1 MKKRILSITA
11 VLVLL
16 FGPMMQDVRAQVFL
30 DQESLE
36 RYSTEYG
43 DLPNVPV
50 LNVTLDQY
58 EEMYAPLGGEMVVL
72 GCLCG
77 AYLMGKRKKQEKK

>member
-1 MKKRILSITA
+1 M
-11 VLVLL
+11 L
-16 FGPMMQDVRAQVFL
+16 FGSMVHDAKAQIFL
-30 DQESLE
+30 DEETMQ

-58 EEMYAPLGGEMVVL
+58 EEMYAPLCGDLAVL

-77 AYLMGKRKKQEKK
+77 AYLMRKRNKQEKDKKTTIRTKIAQ

>member
-11 VLVLL
+11 VLALL
-16 FGPMMQDVRAQVFL
+16 FGPMMLDAKAQVFL
-30 DQESLE
+30 DEESLQ

-43 DLPNVPV
+43 DLPNVPT
-50 LNVTLDQY
+50 LNVTFDQY
-58 EEMYAPLGGEMVVL
+58 EEMYAPLCGDLAVL

-77 AYLMGKRKKQEKK
+77 AYLMRKRSKQEKD